1 MPATEPTRKFR
12 DPVKIAWYR
21 VPVARAE
28 LNALNQRDDWQ
39 GTLQVAGHLGL
50 VAMTGLAAWYAAAHL
65 PLFALLPILLLHCT
79 FYVFLYNGSH
89 ELSHNTVFKTKMLNI
104 LFMRIFSFLV
114 WRNHL
119 MFSTSHVEH
128 HKYTL
133 HPPDDL
139 EVELPMEL
147 TVAGFLKN
155 AVVNPWNLYD
165 AVRVTIRLSLGRLEG
180 EWEHALFP
188 PEAAQKRRELFAWA
202 RLLLLGHGLILAVSI
217 YFGWWL
223 LPVLI
228 SLAPF
233 CGGWLRY
240 LCNNLQHAGLQD
252 NVPDFR
258 LCCRT
263 VYLNPFTSFL
273 YWQMNYHTEH
283 HMYAGVPCYNLPKL
297 HRRIESEMPECKR
310 GLLAAWKEIIVIMRK
325 QKADPAYQ
333 HVPDLPPPAPESR
346 QPAGRQS
353 PALASVVR
361 P

>member
-1 MPATEPTRKFR
+1 MTTG
-12 DPVKIAWYR
+12 
-21 VPVARAE
+21 RAP
-28 LNALNQRDDWQ
+28 
-39 GTLQVAGHLGL
+39 LQVAGHLGL
-50 VAMTGLAAWYAAAHL
+50 VVITGLAAWYAAAQL
-65 PLFALLPILLLHCT
+65 PLPALLLVLFLHGA
-79 FYVFLYNGSH
+79 FYAFLYNGSH

-147 TVAGFLKN
+147 TVSGFLKN
-155 AVVNPWNLYD
+155 ALVNPWNLYD
-165 AVRVTIRLSLGRLEG
+165 TVKVTVRLSLARLEG

-188 PEAAQKRRELFAWA
+188 PEAAQKRSQLFAWA
-202 RLLLLGHGLILAVSI
+202 RWLLVGHGLILAVSL

-223 LPVLI
+223 LPVLTT
-228 SLAPF
+228 LAPF
-233 CGGWLRY
+233 YGGWLRY

-297 HRRIESEMPECKR
+297 HRLIQPEMPDCQR
-310 GLLAAWKEIIVIMRK
+310 GLLPAWIEIIKIMQK

-333 HVPDLPPPAPESR
+333 HIPDLPTPAP
-346 QPAGRQS
+346 
-353 PALASVVR
+353 V
-361 P
+361 

>member
-1 MPATEPTRKFR
+1 MAATQPNQTARR
-12 DPVKIAWYR
+12 AVKIAWQR
-21 VPVARAE
+21 VPVARAD

-50 VAMTGLAAWYAAAHL
+50 VVLSGLAAWYAAVNL
-65 PLFALLPILLLHCT
+65 PLFALLLVLFLHGT
-79 FYVFLYNGSH
+79 FYAFLFNGTH
-89 ELSHNTVFKTKMLNI
+89 ELLHNTVFKTRMLNV
-104 LFMRIFSFLV
+104 LFAQVLSFLV

-119 MFSTSHVEH
+119 MFSTSHLEH

-147 TVAGFLKN
+147 TVTGFLKN
-155 AVVNPWNLYD
+155 AVVNPWILYD
-165 AVRVTIRLSLGRLEG
+165 TLRTTVRLSFGRLEG
-180 EWEHALFP
+180 EWEQGLFP
-188 PEAAQKRRELFAWA
+188 PEAAQERRQLFAWA
-202 RLLLLGHGLILAVSI
+202 RWLLVGHGLILAVSL
-217 YFGWWL
+217 YFGWYL
-223 LPVLI
+223 LPALTTF
-228 SLAPF
+228 APF
-233 CGGWLRY
+233 YGGWLRY

-252 NVPDFR
+252 SVPDFR

-297 HRRIESEMPECKR
+297 HRLIKPQMPACKR
-310 GLLAAWKEIIVIMRK
+310 GLLPAWIEILKIMRK

-333 HVPDLPPPAPESR
+333 HVPDLPTPAPI
-346 QPAGRQS
+346 
-353 PALASVVR
+353 
-361 P
+361 

>member
-1 MPATEPTRKFR
+1 MQSTQPGQTGREAL
-12 DPVKIAWYR
+12 KIDWYR
-21 VPVARAE
+21 VPLARAD
-28 LNALNQRDDWQ
+28 LNALNQRSDWQ
-39 GTLQVAGHLGL
+39 GGLQVAGHLGL
-50 VAMTGLAAWYAAAHL
+50 VVITGIAAWYAAGQL
-65 PLFALLPILLLHCT
+65 PMLALLLVLLLHGT
-79 FYVFLYNGSH
+79 FYSFLYNGTH
-89 ELSHNTVFKTKMLNI
+89 ELLHNTVFRTRALNVFFAR
-104 LFMRIFSFLV
+104 LLSFLV

-155 AVVNPWNLYD
+155 AVVDPWIFYD
-165 AVRVTIRLSLGRLEG
+165 TIKSTLRLAFGKLEG
-180 EWEHALFP
+180 DWEHSLFP
-188 PEAAQKRRELFAWA
+188 PEAAQKRRQLFVWA
-202 RLLLLGHGLILAVSI
+202 RWLLLGHGLILAVSLI
-217 YFGWWL
+217 FGWWL
-223 LPVLI
+223 LPVLTTF
-228 SLAPF
+228 APF
-233 CGGWLRY
+233 YGGWLRY

-297 HRRIESEMPECKR
+297 HRLIRPEMPECKR
-310 GLLAAWKEIIVIMRK
+310 GLLPAWIEIIKIMRK

-333 HVPDLPPPAPESR
+333 HVPELPTPAPI
-346 QPAGRQS
+346 
-353 PALASVVR
+353 
-361 P
+361 

>member
-1 MPATEPTRKFR
+1 MPVPPTVPNDRK
-12 DPVKIAWYR
+12 PVKISWYR
-21 VPVARAE
+21 VPVPRAE
-28 LNALNQRDDWQ
+28 LNALYQRSDLQ

-50 VAMTGLAAWYAAAHL
+50 VAVTGLTAWYAAPRL
-65 PLFALLPILLLHCT
+65 PLPILLLILFLHGT
-79 FYVFLYNGSH
+79 FYAFLFNGSH
-89 ELSHNTVFKTKMLNI
+89 ELSHNTVFKTRSLNF

-147 TVAGFLKN
+147 TPAGFLKN
-155 AVVNPWNLYD
+155 AVVSPWNFFD
-165 AVRVTIRLSLGRLEG
+165 ALKVTVRLSFGRLDG
-180 EWEHALFP
+180 DWEHALFP
-188 PEAAQKRRELFAWA
+188 PQAAQRRRQLFAWA
-202 RLLLLGHGLILAVSI
+202 RLLLGGHALILALSLI
-217 YFGWWL
+217 LGWWL
-223 LPVLI
+223 LPVLTT
-228 SLAPF
+228 LAPF
-233 CGGWLRY
+233 YGGCLRY

-263 VYLNPFTSFL
+263 VLLNPFTSFL

-297 HRRIESEMPECKR
+297 HRLIEPEMPPCKR
-310 GLLAAWKEIIVIMRK
+310 GLLSAWIEIIDIMRK
-325 QKADPAYQ
+325 QKADPLYQ
-333 HVPDLPPPAPESR
+333 HVPNLPNPAPI
-346 QPAGRQS
+346 
-353 PALASVVR
+353 
-361 P
+361 

>member
-1 MPATEPTRKFR
+1 MVPTQPIQTDRSA
-12 DPVKIAWYR
+12 VKINWHR

-39 GTLQVAGHLGL
+39 GSLQVAGHLGL
-50 VAMTGLAAWYAAAHL
+50 VVITGLAAWYAAAHL
-65 PLFALLPILLLHCT
+65 PLFALLLILFVHGA
-79 FYVFLYNGSH
+79 FYAFLYNGTH
-89 ELSHNTVFKTKMLNI
+89 ELLHNTVFKTKQLNI
-104 LFMRIFSFLV
+104 IFSRVLSFLV
-114 WRNHL
+114 WRNPL

-155 AVVNPWNLYD
+155 AVLAPWVFHDTLKS
-165 AVRVTIRLSLGRLEG
+165 TLRLSFGRLEG
-180 EWEHALFP
+180 EWEHELFP
-188 PEAAQKRRELFAWA
+188 PQAAQKRRQLFAWA
-202 RLLLLGHGLILAVSI
+202 RWLLLGHGLIVAVS
-217 YFGWWL
+217 FSLGWWL
-223 LPVLI
+223 LPVLTTF
-228 SLAPF
+228 APF
-233 CGGWLRY
+233 YGGWLRY

-273 YWQMNYHTEH
+273 YWHMNYHTEH

-297 HRRIESEMPECKR
+297 HALIKPEMPQCQR
-310 GLLAAWKEIIVIMRK
+310 GLLAAWTEIIVIMRK

-333 HVPDLPPPAPESR
+333 HVPELPTPAPI
-346 QPAGRQS
+346 
-353 PALASVVR
+353 
-361 P
+361 